1 MLNEYFWINNTWC
14 TVCSS
19 YWQFITLRWMMFACV
34 RVCVKFKIEMRL
46 YVWVFVFGH
55 NSNKSHNTIIILGAI
70 NFINYLW
77 IYKSA
82 QSDISIHRN
91 AMENLFKFT
100 VSTLEIQSVSIFS
113 VVIVCVYV
121 PFGLF
126 FSLSLWFY
134 TFGISEIQ
142 PNLNTN
148 CKSVHIYQFPVWC
161 WIKNTTQN
169 CYTFVRGKK
178 VRR

>member
-1 MLNEYFWINNTWC
+1 
-14 TVCSS
+14 
-19 YWQFITLRWMMFACV
+19 MMFACV

-55 NSNKSHNTIIILGAI
+55 NSNKSHNTILGAI

-121 PFGLF
+121 LFCLF
-126 FSLSLWFY
+126 FSLSMVL
-134 TFGISEIQ
+134 
-142 PNLNTN
+142 
-148 CKSVHIYQFPVWC
+148 HIRN
-161 WIKNTTQN
+161 KQN
-169 CYTFVRGKK
+169 PTKFEYKL
-178 VRR
+178 

>member
-1 MLNEYFWINNTWC
+1 
-14 TVCSS
+14 
-19 YWQFITLRWMMFACV
+19 MFACV

-82 QSDISIHRN
+82 QSDISIHQN

-121 PFGLF
+121 LFCLF
-126 FSLSLWFY
+126 FSLSMVL
-134 TFGISEIQ
+134 
-142 PNLNTN
+142 
-148 CKSVHIYQFPVWC
+148 HIRNKRNPTKFEY
-161 WIKNTTQN
+161 KL
-169 CYTFVRGKK
+169 
-178 VRR
+178 